1 MAPAYRFVEACALLP
16 MLFVPPNRDN
26 AVFCTGPQAE
36 ALAADCL
43 RWRDVKTVY
52 LTSPPIRPV
61 LPDPTKRPE
70 LKDKRIVVAQKPPL
84 GSCSA
89 VLTSPGEDPD
99 AYISTLTPDGIV
111 CVSRDVVTEVQ
122 PMLWHMR
129 RLFPK
134 HVTPWR
140 EFMPQELYGCLASPI
155 GVPKRLRGIPG
166 GAKRLNDGHVRAM
179 MTFAADEVPMVF
191 SGQSGKTDMIVKA

>member
-1 MAPAYRFVEACALLP
+1 

-26 AVFCTGPQAE
+26 AVFCTGAQAE

-52 LTSPPIRPV
+52 LTSPPTRPV
-61 LPDPTKRPE
+61 LPNPEKSPE

-89 VLTSPGEDPD
+89 VLTSTGEDPD
-99 AYISTLTPDGIV
+99 TYLSTLTPDGIV
-111 CVSRDVVTEVQ
+111 CVSRDNVTELQ

-134 HVTPWR
+134 HVLPWR
-140 EFMPQELYGCLASPI
+140 EYLPNELYGCLASPI
-155 GVPKRLRGIPG
+155 SVPKRLRGVPK
-166 GAKRLNDGHVRAM
+166 GAKRLNNGFIQAM
-179 MTFAADEVPMVF
+179 LTFAADELPLVIAPSSV
-191 SGQSGKTDMIVKA
+191 KTDVIAKG